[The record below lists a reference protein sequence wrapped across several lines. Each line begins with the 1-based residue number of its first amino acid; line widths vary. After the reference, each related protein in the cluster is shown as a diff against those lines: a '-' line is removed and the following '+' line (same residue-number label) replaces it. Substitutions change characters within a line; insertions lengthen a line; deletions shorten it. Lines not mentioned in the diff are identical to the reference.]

1 MVIEKTE
8 IDVALKL
15 PVAEQLHTSWGKAA
29 LC

>member
-8 IDVALKL
+8 IAVALKL